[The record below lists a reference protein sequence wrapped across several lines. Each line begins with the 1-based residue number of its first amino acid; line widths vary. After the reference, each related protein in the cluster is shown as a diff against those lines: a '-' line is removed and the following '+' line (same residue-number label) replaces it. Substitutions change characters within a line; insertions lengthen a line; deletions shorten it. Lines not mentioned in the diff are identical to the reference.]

1 VVDRFLAGLRNQGP
15 GAIPALI
22 LSLLALGGAVFWLLS
37 RDDERPTRTVE
48 VIGAP
53 TPVTTTQAALP
64 PTVGPGSGSGSSA
77 STDKRRARGG
87 GHDGGP
93 ATVPAPPAPPGS
105 SAGSDTSP
113 PAEPVGPATGGR
125 GAQPD
130 EPPILDE
137 VQRLLRGGDRTAGG
151 DDNTLLQSVRNGL
164 LR

>member
-1 VVDRFLAGLRNQGP
+1 
-15 GAIPALI
+15 
-22 LSLLALGGAVFWLLS
+22 LGGAVFWLLS

-53 TPVTTTQAALP
+53 TQATTTQAALP
-64 PTVGPGSGSGSSA
+64 PPVGPGSGSGSSA

-93 ATVPAPPAPPGS
+93 ATVPAPPAPPAPPGS
-105 SAGSDTSP
+105 SAGSDTAP
-113 PAEPVGPATGGR
+113 PADPVGSAPGGR
-125 GAQPD
+125 GAQVD
-130 EPPILDE
+130 EPPILDD